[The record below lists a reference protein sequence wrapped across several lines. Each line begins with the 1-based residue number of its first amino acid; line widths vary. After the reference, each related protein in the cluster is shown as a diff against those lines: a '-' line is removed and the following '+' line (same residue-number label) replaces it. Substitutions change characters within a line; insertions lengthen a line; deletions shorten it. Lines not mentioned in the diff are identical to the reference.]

1 MANMNSFYITARKI
15 FRNWIAFVAIFT
27 GSLYVLPHRDLTP
40 SIFTSILT
48 QALLALMAI
57 ELARHETNAKN
68 KFIFVNFAVLFSVA
82 ITGALALFIGPKYV
96 LFTDSSYAHH
106 YFRNYVG
113 YGAYAFLLTF
123 SLVYLTV
130 DALFREFKTVSKYLI
145 ALSVVGMFFG
155 IYFNGFLMNP
165 KYAYTTQDILDWK
178 TMDEAARAYVAD
190 HSAYPDAAQLAAS
203 TDMYVWKS
211 GYSVA
216 TLHAGARDAR
226 VAELYPYLA
235 DKNYEILLSK
245 PVMFYVISMMV
256 VALGF
261 ILLFF
266 GYQYMKDPPQ
276 GAYIEK
282 MMFLFLLFCSME
294 ILHAWAAIKA
304 LDWQTFA
311 EIAGMGYYVSVAV
324 LLLIAVFF
332 GLRLRFIMSVKGE
345 FYEQELEQS
354 PTAVTRW
361 RDALDTIVVES
372 FFNRK
377 FIHGRLFA
385 RTGTTKNDSHST
397 TA

>member
-1 MANMNSFYITARKI
+1 MNRFYITARKI
-15 FRNWIAFVAIFT
+15 FWMWIAFVAIF
-27 GSLYVLPHRDLTP
+27 SAILYALPHRELTP
-40 SIFTSILT
+40 SIFTNIIA
-48 QALLALMAI
+48 QGLLALIAGA
-57 ELARHETNAKN
+57 LVKHESNSKN
-68 KFIFVNFAVLFSVA
+68 KFIFVNFAILFAVP
-82 ITGALALFIGPKYV
+82 IIGALALFIGPKYV
-96 LFTDSSYAHH
+96 LLTDDGYAYS
-106 YFRNYVG
+106 YFRNYIG
-113 YGAYAFLLTF
+113 YGAYAFVLTF
-123 SLVYLTV
+123 AVVYLTV
-130 DALFREFKTVSKYLI
+130 DALFREFKTFSKYLI
-145 ALSVVGMFFG
+145 AFSIAGMFFG
-155 IYFNGFLMNP
+155 LYFHGFLLNP
-165 KYAYTTQDILDWK
+165 KYAYTTQDIMDWK
-178 TMDEAARAYVAD
+178 TMDEAARSYVTE
-190 HSAYPDAAQLAAS
+190 HKAYPDPAQLSAS

-216 TLHAGARDAR
+216 TLHPEARDAR

-245 PVMFYVISMMV
+245 PVNYYVISMCV
-256 VALGF
+256 VAIGF

-282 MMFLFLLFCSME
+282 MVFMLLLFCSLE

-311 EIAGMGYYVSVAV
+311 EIAGVGYYVTVAV

-345 FYEQELEQS
+345 FYEAELEQS

-377 FIHGRLFA
+377 LIHGRLFA
-385 RTGTTKNDSHST
+385 PASRNQNDSHST
-397 TA
+397 SA